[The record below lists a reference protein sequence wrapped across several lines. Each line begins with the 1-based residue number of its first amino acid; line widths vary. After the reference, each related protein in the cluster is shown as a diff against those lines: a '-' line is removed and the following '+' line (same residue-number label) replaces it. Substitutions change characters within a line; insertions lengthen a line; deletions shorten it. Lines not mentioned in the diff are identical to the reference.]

1 MASFKTVSVGS
12 LGNYELRAM
21 SDGATVKIQYK
32 ELGSARFATKKQISK
47 AEWDA
52 ACTRHVD
59 NTGALVD
66 LI

>member
-1 MASFKTVSVGS
+1 MATFKTVSAGS

-21 SDGATVKIQYK
+21 SDGEIVKIQYK
-32 ELGSARFATKKQISK
+32 ELGAARFATKKQISK

-52 ACTRHVD
+52 ACNRRDD